1 MENYIVIGITDEGQ
15 IVTKKYSIIDENNTT
30 QFHLKTAIICNEKND
45 RHLKFWHLTTTYR
58 KSGETGINED
68 ALKSIYKFPY
78 NHGDG
83 VFNVLRRALATLKTM
98 QNN

>member
-30 QFHLKTAIICNEKND
+30 QFHLKTAICNKKND